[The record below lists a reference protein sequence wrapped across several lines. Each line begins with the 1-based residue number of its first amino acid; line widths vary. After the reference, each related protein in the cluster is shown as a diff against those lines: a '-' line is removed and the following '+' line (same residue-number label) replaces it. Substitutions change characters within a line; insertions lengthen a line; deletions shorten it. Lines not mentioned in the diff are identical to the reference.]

1 MSAYHSECKRNN
13 SRIHKY
19 GSSFIAA
26 LTDDMHRSFM
36 IQLAPLIDKHNLE
49 NWCRVGGIFS
59 FIPPFVGTEEE
70 KQAELDRIHHVFYD
84 AAFLIKAIK
93 DRAMNRLDNAELLE
107 RNKALEKELEEL
119 YADATK
125 EQHDG

>member
-1 MSAYHSECKRNN
+1 MSIYHSECKRNN

-26 LTDDMHRSFM
+26 LTDEMHRSFM

-49 NWCRVGGIFS
+49 NWCRIGGIF
-59 FIPPFVGTEEE
+59 FVITPFAGTEEE
-70 KQAELDRIHHVFYD
+70 RIAESDRIHHVFYE
-84 AAFLIKAIK
+84 ATFLIKAIK
-93 DRAMNRLDNAELLE
+93 DKAMNRLGDAELLE

-125 EQHDG
+125 EQRDG